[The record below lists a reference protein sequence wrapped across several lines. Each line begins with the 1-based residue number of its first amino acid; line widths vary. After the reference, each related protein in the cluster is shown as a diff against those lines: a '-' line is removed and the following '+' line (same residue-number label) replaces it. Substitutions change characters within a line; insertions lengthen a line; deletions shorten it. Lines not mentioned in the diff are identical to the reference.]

1 MKYPKNA
8 QYVEAEYTPGTY
20 NPFVAA
26 LPPLCEA
33 DEFIEQIA
41 HFPPLPEHISRMSY
55 QERYI
60 AIQQTQS
67 FFYPLGYMYK
77 IYLTLYSAMLATY
90 QSMNYIDSVKR
101 INALYQSRYTADG
114 GLPVNNAILG
124 FPGIGKTST
133 IQRCLSL
140 FPQVIEHSKFNN
152 QAIMCKQILYLR
164 VECPSDC
171 SVKTIAINIL
181 SAINLALGYGP
192 YNPGNV
198 SRISTSAFCQNAKS
212 LCLTYHVGFIAID
225 EIQNIITYAANKKQ
239 TRTLIKF
246 LVELTND
253 TNTSICFI
261 GTPAAEEFLSREE
274 HLCRRTRGLRL
285 LPFKYNA
292 AYLSFTN
299 ALWQYQYTDSVV
311 DCSAQMSKELYRL
324 SGGIPAYMEIIFR
337 EAQIIALDSQ
347 IPHISS
353 ALLRDAAENLAIHP
367 PEVHG
372 QGKSISDFD
381 FPISQKKPK
390 LMTDSDD
397 HVIKK
402 EIPPFVTTVTQ
413 GNQTDTRHQIHSN
426 AIPQKGRKKVQRS
439 PYDIIELSKNDD
451 FIPTLRRIGL
461 LEEV

>member
-1 MKYPKNA
+1 MKYPKDA

-33 DEFIEQIA
+33 DEFIKQIA

-181 SAINLALGYGP
+181 SSINLALGHGP

-198 SRISTSAFCQNAKS
+198 SRISTSAFCQNVKS